1 MRGTTLSFD
10 AVLARRP
17 LAIAVAVCALA
28 LGGCGSPAGV
38 RTTVQPLSPDT
49 LKLQAPDETGRFTQ
63 PLQPWWRA
71 WGDDSL
77 SNLVDQ
83 ALRDSPS
90 LAVVRSRLVRAEAM
104 RQQADSVTQP
114 QLQARGEVA
123 RQRYTEHGLFPPP
136 LAGSVRENGTLQL
149 EAAWELDLFGRHRA
163 ELAAAVGETRA
174 AEAEAHAAQ
183 LLLSTQVART
193 HLQLARLLS
202 LRDVAARTLAQ
213 REETLKLI
221 QQRVA
226 AGLDTTVELRQG
238 EASLPDARQQLEAL
252 NEQIALTR
260 HALAALLG
268 QGPDALDGHAPELG
282 RLRLPA
288 DPGAMPVDLLS
299 RRADVMAARWR
310 VESAGQLTRAARASY
325 YPNVDL
331 RAFGGYGAIGL
342 DRLLDPGSLQWGVL
356 PALNLPLFD
365 GGRREAGL
373 RSRVADE
380 DQAIA
385 RYNQTV
391 LQAVQ
396 EVADALG
403 SERSLQRQRAEQ
415 AAAQQASEAAYRLAR
430 ERYQAGLGSY
440 LNVLSAETAV
450 LAQRR
455 LAVDLQ
461 ARQLDNQAALVRAL
475 GGGLSPVSTA
485 SPASPV
491 SPIPT
496 SSNPPTR
503 TATPHP
509 TGVRS

>member
-1 MRGTTLSFD
+1 MRGKTSIPDAAPMRVLLS
-10 AVLARRP
+10 AA
-17 LAIAVAVCALA
+17 AAACALA
-28 LGGCGSPAGV
+28 LAGCGSPAGV
-38 RTTVQPLSPDT
+38 RATVEPLSPDT
-49 LKLQAPDETGRFTQ
+49 LRLQPPDESGRFAQ
-63 PLQPWWRA
+63 ALEPWWRD
-71 WGDDSL
+71 WGDDTL
-77 SNLVDQ
+77 TRLVAQ

-90 LAVVRSRLVRAEAM
+90 IAVARSRLVRAEAM
-104 RQQADSVTQP
+104 QLQADAVRQP
-114 QLQARGEVA
+114 QLLARGEVA
-123 RQRYTEHGLFPPP
+123 RQRYTEHGAVPPP

-149 EAAWELDLFGRHRA
+149 EAAWELDLFGRRRA
-163 ELAAAVGETRA
+163 ELAAAMGEARA
-174 AEAEAHAAQ
+174 AQAEAHAAQ

-193 HLQLARLLS
+193 HVQLARLLS
-202 LRDVAARTLAQ
+202 LREVGARTLAQ

-226 AGLDTTVELRQG
+226 AGLDTNVELRQG
-238 EASLPDARQQLEAL
+238 EASLPEARQQLEAVD
-252 NEQIALTR
+252 EQVTLTR
-260 HALAALLG
+260 HALAVLLG
-268 QGPDALDGHAPELG
+268 QPPDALQGHTPALE
-282 RLRLPA
+282 RLTLPT
-288 DPGAMPVDLLS
+288 DPGVIPVDLLS

-331 RAFGGYGAIGL
+331 RLFGGYGAIGL

-373 RSRVADE
+373 RGRVADE

-396 EVADALG
+396 DVADALG
-403 SERSLQRQRAEQ
+403 SGRSLQRQRAEQ

-440 LNVLSAETAV
+440 LSVLSAETAV

-475 GGGLSPVSTA
+475 GGGLSPA
-485 SPASPV
+485 APATSPV
-491 SPIPT
+491 S
-496 SSNPPTR
+496 SNPTLSNPITR

-509 TGVRS
+509 TGARS

>member
-1 MRGTTLSFD
+1 MQGKTLSLD
-10 AVLARRP
+10 AAPPRR
-17 LAIAVAVCALA
+17 LFAVVAALCAMALA
-28 LGGCGSPAGV
+28 GCGSPAGV
-38 RTTVQPLSPDT
+38 RATVEPLSADA
-49 LKLQAPDETGRFTQ
+49 LKLQAPDDTGRFTQ
-63 PLQPWWRA
+63 ALQPWWRV

-77 SNLVDQ
+77 SSLVEQ

-90 LAVVRSRLVRAEAM
+90 MAVARSRLMRAEAM
-104 RQQADSVTQP
+104 RLQADAVTQP
-114 QLQARGEVA
+114 HLQARGELA
-123 RQRYTEHGLFPPP
+123 RQRYTEHGAVPPP

-149 EAAWELDLFGRHRA
+149 EGAWELDLFGRHRA
-163 ELAAAVGETRA
+163 ELAAAVGEAQA
-174 AEAEAHAAQ
+174 AQAEAHAAQ

-193 HLQLARLLS
+193 HVQLARLLS
-202 LRDVAARTLAQ
+202 LREVGARTLAQ

-221 QQRVA
+221 QQRVS

-252 NEQIALTR
+252 DEQITLTR
-260 HALAALLG
+260 HALAVLLG
-268 QGPDALDGHAPELG
+268 QVPDALQGHAPALD
-282 RLRLPA
+282 RLQLP
-288 DPGAMPVDLLS
+288 GETGVMPVDLLS

-310 VESAGQLTRAARASY
+310 VESAGQLSRAARASY

-331 RAFGGYGAIGL
+331 RLFGGYGAIGL
-342 DRLLDPGSLQWGVL
+342 ERLLDPGSLQWGVL

-365 GGRREAGL
+365 GGRREASL
-373 RSRVADE
+373 RGRVADE

-403 SERSLQRQRAEQ
+403 SGRSLQRQRAEQ

-440 LNVLSAETAV
+440 LHVLSAETAV
-450 LAQRR
+450 LTQRR

-475 GGGLSPVSTA
+475 GGGLSPAGSAATV
-485 SPASPV
+485 PPV
-491 SPIPT
+491 SSHPT
-496 SSNPPTR
+496 LSNPPTR